1 MESVAIGVAGIA
13 VVWLIIWTVR
23 NDKVSS
29 IGDQKGLFRM
39 VDHEA
44 NDERKIEADAGRKE

>member
-23 NDKVSS
+23 NGKAPS

-44 NDERKIEADAGRKE
+44 NDKAEIEADAGRKE

>member
-1 MESVAIGVAGIA
+1 MESVAVGVAGIA

-23 NDKVSS
+23 NGKAPS

-44 NDERKIEADAGRKE
+44 NDKAEIEADAGRKE

>member
-23 NDKVSS
+23 NGKAPS

-44 NDERKIEADAGRKE
+44 KDERKTEPDLARNE